1 VIDFLIVWL
10 PLPPWNDLI
19 GGITVALSIR
29 VIAFPFFGLLT
40 VYCLMAS
47 ILIING
53 AAYIIAGITGAV
65 YVPIGLGLARG
76 GSRSFWESDATQVS
90 NYLPYKYR
98 SRTRYSYHM
107 SGQPERQL
115 WIRRIVE

>member
-19 GGITVALSIR
+19 GGITVALSIP

-40 VYCLMAS
+40 VYYLMAS

-53 AAYIIAGITGAV
+53 AAYIIAGITGTV
-65 YVPIGLGLARG
+65 YVPIGFSLARG
-76 GSRSFWESDATQVS
+76 GSRSFWGIGYDPSIKLLAIQIQESDQIF
-90 NYLPYKYR
+90 LP
-98 SRTRYSYHM
+98 H
-107 SGQPERQL
+107 
-115 WIRRIVE
+115 V